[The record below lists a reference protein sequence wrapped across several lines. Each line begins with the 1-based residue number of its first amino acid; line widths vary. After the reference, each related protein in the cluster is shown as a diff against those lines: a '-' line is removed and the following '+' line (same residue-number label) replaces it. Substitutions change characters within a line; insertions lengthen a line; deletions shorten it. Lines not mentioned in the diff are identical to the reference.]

1 MNEYLG
7 SPVLLVNIVAMISS
21 GGHVGLSRGT
31 CAGLVYPW
39 ILCFCK
45 ETTLGLI
52 RHFSKPGDF
61 CEECGM
67 FLEFS
72 QLTSEFCRGGGL
84 HLNVIFGEQEKEKK
98 LIMSLRMGWNKTF
111 MA

>member
-21 GGHVGLSRGT
+21 GGHVGLSGGT

-52 RHFSKPGDF
+52 RHFSNRETSLKNVA
-61 CEECGM
+61 C
-67 FLEFS
+67 FLS
-72 QLTSEFCRGGGL
+72 S
-84 HLNVIFGEQEKEKK
+84 H
-98 LIMSLRMGWNKTF
+98 SLLLSS
-111 MA
+111 AEVVDYI